1 MKVQILRI
9 KVFCHA
15 KTFCPMFYLLKR
27 KFFRQ
32 KVFILQRKIFSL
44 KKYYPIFDMRL
55 LNANATINRPAV
67 FPTGISIKSLNQN
80 HLILS
85 IRKGDILVGR
95 RDVVRIAVGK
105 S

>member
-1 MKVQILRI
+1 M
-9 KVFCHA
+9 
-15 KTFCPMFYLLKR
+15 
-27 KFFRQ
+27 
-32 KVFILQRKIFSL
+32 
-44 KKYYPIFDMRL
+44 YPIFDMPL

-67 FPTGISIKSLNQN
+67 FPTGISTKSLDQS

-85 IRKGDILVGR
+85 IGKDDILVGR